1 MGIFDG
7 YDRSEFAINIKL
19 PASNTASLKKHGR
32 ISPARVDLIK
42 HYKKDIPQ

>member
-19 PASNTASLKKHGR
+19 PASNTASLKNTGVFHLL
-32 ISPARVDLIK
+32 V
-42 HYKKDIPQ
+42 